1 MPKGKS
7 HEKAKRRRVTLSLD
21 APQAKEVS
29 LVGDFNHWSAKAHPM
44 KKNESGVWKKTVML
58 QPGRY
63 EYKLM
68 VDGQWQNDPAN
79 QETSMNCF
87 GTHNNVIIVSPR

>member
-1 MPKGKS
+1 MPEGKS
-7 HEKAKRRRVTLSLD
+7 KEKVKRRRVTLSFD
-21 APQAKEVS
+21 APYAKEVS
-29 LVGDFNHWSAKAHPM
+29 LMGNFNKWNAKTHPM

-68 VDGQWQNDPAN
+68 VDGQWQNDPGN
-79 QETSMNCF
+79 RQTCMNRF
-87 GTHNNVIIVSPR
+87 GTHNNIIVVSS

>member
-1 MPKGKS
+1 MPKGKPK
-7 HEKAKRRRVTLSLD
+7 EKGKRRRVTLSLD
-21 APQAKEVS
+21 APHAKEVS
-29 LVGDFNHWSAKAHPM
+29 LMGDFNNWNAKTHPM

-68 VDGQWQNDPAN
+68 VDGQWQNDPGNDQACL
-79 QETSMNCF
+79 NCF
-87 GTHNNVIIVSPR
+87 GTHNNVIVVPS